1 MRRKGLLWL
10 LAALLLLPAA
20 GLRAQEA
27 ASGEGRSDR
36 LFRWLQQGRGD
47 SLYAAADSTL
57 RSRTAPVLLGAMYR
71 QLEAVGGSLRQAGPW
86 SVQTAGALTVE
97 ERRLDFERTA
107 LTLRFV
113 YDAAGRL
120 AGFFALPA
128 ASVAPADTAGCIER
142 DTVVVCGR
150 VRLPATLCLPARRTG
165 RVPLVVFVHGS
176 GPNDRDET
184 LGPNKLFRSMA
195 HALARAGVASLR
207 YDKRTYVYRGARF
220 VEVSGRTDYDTETVD
235 DAVAALALARTLPEA
250 APDSLYVVGH
260 SLGAAL
266 APRVAAR
273 AAVPPAGIVLLAAP
287 ARPFEES
294 LGEQLRYIA
303 RLQGTAPSRA
313 DSTARSMTAA
323 LPPEYVAMARRYDA
337 VATARTLSLPILV
350 VQGSHDYQVTAAD
363 FGRWWTVLRDRPAVR
378 FAWLPGL
385 DHLMRPLPA
394 MARPDDY
401 ARYVALSPDAVQA
414 VLRFVRGR

>member
-1 MRRKGLLWL
+1 M
-10 LAALLLLPAA
+10 AALLLLPAA

-27 ASGEGRSDR
+27 VPGERRSDR

-57 RSRTAPVLLGAMYR
+57 RARTAPVLLGAMYR
-71 QLEAVGGSLRQAGPW
+71 QLETACGPLRQAGPW
-86 SVQTAGALTVE
+86 SVQRAGALTVE
-97 ERRLDFERTA
+97 ERRLSFERAA

-120 AGFFALPA
+120 SGFFALPA
-128 ASVAPADTAGCIER
+128 APAAQADTAGCIER
-142 DTVVVCGR
+142 DTVLTCGP

-195 HALARAGVASLR
+195 RALARGGVASLR
-207 YDKRTYVYRGARF
+207 YDKRTYVYRGERF

-294 LGEQLRYIA
+294 LRSQLHYIA
-303 RLQGTAPSRA
+303 RLQGTDPSQA
-313 DSTARSMTAA
+313 DSMAQRMTAS
-323 LPPEYVAMARRYDA
+323 LPAEYVAMARRYDP
-337 VATARTLSLPILV
+337 VATARNLTLPILV

-363 FGRWWTVLRDRPAVR
+363 FDRWWTLLRDRPAVR

-394 MARPDDY
+394 MARPEDY